1 MKRKTRP
8 TLNDRYTLTKKCG
21 SFINIRLIK
30 FNKELLKKVNQLT
43 TLICYFVHLLG
54 LLLGNLEETKYRNT
68 VATKIRVV
76 DFFKLV
82 NS

>member
-1 MKRKTRP
+1 MI
-8 TLNDRYTLTKKCG
+8 DTLTKKCG
-21 SFINIRLIK
+21 SFINILLLK

-43 TLICYFVHLLG
+43 TIICYFVHLLG
-54 LLLGNLEETKYRNT
+54 LLVGNLEETKYRNT
-68 VATKIRVV
+68 EEKKRVV